1 MDVSIIL
8 PSYNGAETLPRT
20 LAALDRVVAP
30 PGGMEIILVDNNST
44 DDTAR
49 LIHGFAEGRVVQ
61 VLSEPRQG
69 KSHALNTALDVAQG
83 ALIVFTDD
91 DTLAEPD
98 WVMAYVRA
106 AEAHP
111 DIGVFAGQ
119 IRPDFSKPAPTW
131 LSQLADAG
139 RSFGCTALGR
149 PDGPY
154 EPLWVKGAN
163 FAVRAS
169 ALATARFDVAALN
182 FGASGQTG
190 GGEDTEFVR
199 SVVGTDSG
207 RVRFVGEACVRHI
220 VRAGEMT
227 LGSIFAR
234 YVRIG
239 EGQVNMQTAE
249 RPYTR
254 IGVTAS
260 ILRSAALI
268 AAYAVTLQRHRAI
281 SQIVTLAAQTGRM
294 KALMRR

>member
-20 LAALDRVVAP
+20 LAALDRVVVP
-30 PGGMEIILVDNNST
+30 SGGMEIILVDNNST

-49 LIHGFAEGRVVQ
+49 LMHSFSEGRAVQ

-91 DTLAEPD
+91 DTLADPD

-111 DIGVFAGQ
+111 DISVFSGQ
-119 IRPDFSKPAPTW
+119 IRPAFMETAPAW
-131 LSQLADAG
+131 LARLTRMG
-139 RSFGCTALGR
+139 RSCACTATDLPEGSIAAYHAK
-149 PDGPY
+149 GPNMMAR
-154 EPLWVKGAN
+154 L
-163 FAVRAS
+163 S
-169 ALATARFDVAALN
+169 AIGGVRFDVGVLN
-182 FGASGQTG
+182 YGGANTTG
-190 GGEDTEFVR
+190 GGEDTDFVQR
-199 SVVGTDSG
+199 VAQNAHSG
-207 RVRFVGEACVRHI
+207 IQYVPEATVRHI
-220 VRAGEMT
+220 VRPDEMT
-227 LGSIFAR
+227 LRAVIQR
-234 YVRIG
+234 YIRIG
-239 EGQVNMQTAE
+239 MGQPQIQ
-249 RPYTR
+249 PYTR
-254 IGVTAS
+254 IGVAAS

-268 AAYAVTLQRHRAI
+268 AAYAVTLQRQRAI

>member
-44 DDTAR
+44 DDTAC
-49 LIHGFAEGRVVQ
+49 LMHGFAEGRVVQ

-91 DTLAEPD
+91 DTLADAD

-111 DIGVFAGQ
+111 DISVFAGQ
-119 IRPDFSKPAPTW
+119 IRPAFMETAPAWLARLTRMGQSCACTPTNMT
-131 LSQLADAG
+131 AG
-139 RSFGCTALGR
+139 SVPAYFAKGPNMMVRGDIARSFR
-149 PDGPY
+149 
-154 EPLWVKGAN
+154 
-163 FAVRAS
+163 
-169 ALATARFDVAALN
+169 
-182 FGASGQTG
+182 FGADTQNYGDGQRARG
-190 GGEDTEFVR
+190 NEDTDFAMR
-199 SVVGTDSG
+199 TSGSG
-207 RVRFVGEACVRHI
+207 RGTVWYVPEATVRHI
-220 VRAGEMT
+220 VRPDEMT
-227 LGSIFAR
+227 LRAVIQR
-234 YVRIG
+234 YIRIG
-239 EGQVNMQTAE
+239 MGQPQIQ
-249 RPYTR
+249 PYTR
-254 IGVTAS
+254 IGVAAS

-268 AAYAVTLQRHRAI
+268 AAYAVTFQRQRAI